1 MRFSPK
7 TIGAASAVITV
18 VIWTSFIVIARATAD
33 PSRGVTLTPFD
44 IALLRILG
52 AGSVLL
58 PWGVWLVRSG
68 TARGWLGVSPLPWR
82 TTVLTGFF
90 GGLLYALLAYA
101 GFVYAPAAHASVLM
115 PGSLPLWTALL
126 AALILHD
133 RITPARALG
142 LAFIVA
148 GDLLVGGASLL
159 KAFEGGVVW
168 KGDLLFMSAAFCW
181 SVYSVLARKFA
192 LDAVRATIAI
202 TTFAFITYVPAYAL
216 LVASGAVQSRL
227 GVVPVGDV
235 VFQLLFQG
243 VGSVVISGITFTQM
257 IRSFGP
263 VRSTMITA
271 LVPGLSALGAV
282 VFLGEP
288 LSVAAWVG
296 FIACFGMATSTGII
310 MLVYLRH
317 AVAAAG
323 GEGALTPER
332 LRDVVLDGAAHRLR
346 PKLLT
351 EATTLLGLAPLLLAG
366 TTNRR
371 LFHSFHDTWNGGDS
385 FTLQVGYDTGPNPA
399 PCD

>member
-288 LSVAAWVG
+288 LSVE
-296 FIACFGMATSTGII
+296 
-310 MLVYLRH
+310 LVVDGGDQQHQQR
-317 AVAAAG
+317 G
-323 GEGALTPER
+323 GEHPAGRRRDDVDVALRQRQGVARRPARQEPAVDASARGRQRVHGKGTAATMARTCSKAPRPASPTGVTRCATVCGSTACTSSGAT
-332 LRDVVLDGAAHRLR
+332 
-346 PKLLT
+346 
-351 EATTLLGLAPLLLAG
+351 
-366 TTNRR
+366 
-371 LFHSFHDTWNGGDS
+371 
-385 FTLQVGYDTGPNPA
+385 
-399 PCD
+399 